1 MSPKKPLLSWENVVE
16 YAFLADFDLLRDTRE
31 DITTKSWAKP
41 ASRLAS
47 DSYFKME
54 RAKEEIIRLNVEIRR
69 VVTYMRDE
77 ERFLRR
83 RENEIKGGD
92 PSLAHQIHL
101 IRMERGRFTDIHM
114 TRFIK
119 LARNPGFNGTINPGI
134 SVDQSLHEGE
144 EERMDVDEVLPD
156 GVESA
161 LMSAIPPEGPSILG
175 GVEDEEVE
183 QEDEQHDE
191 DLLVEKFN
199 VLALTVD

>member
-1 MSPKKPLLSWENVVE
+1 MNPKKPLLSWENVVE

-54 RAKEEIIRLNVEIRR
+54 RAKEEITRLNVEIRC

-83 RENEIKGGD
+83 RESEIKGGD
-92 PSLAHQIHL
+92 PSLAHQIHI

-114 TRFIK
+114 ARFIK
-119 LARNPGFNGTINPGI
+119 LAHNPGFNGTLNPGI
-134 SVDQSLHEGE
+134 SVDPSLHEGE
-144 EERMDVDEVLPD
+144 EERMDVDEVVPD

-161 LMSAIPPEGPSILG
+161 LMSAMPPEGPSILG

-183 QEDEQHDE
+183 QEVEQHDE